1 MFFALTR
8 RFRRSLGWS
17 ISLWYVLGFTGG
29 FLLVGTFAVHVT
41 KEGDLRGDREEI
53 KEEFEQ
59 NAARCRRV
67 GVAAFATADAREPAE
82 VENTLIL
89 LTDAAGR
96 PLLLVPAF
104 SETAEETQRVATR
117 LAKERKSGWQTFQP
131 LAGRDEIWQVYAEP
145 MPDGA
150 WLQVGRSDHH
160 WRETRERLQEGLL
173 PVAGCVLLVGL
184 GGAGL
189 LTLRILRPV
198 HQLVDTARRVVRSG
212 DQTARVPARAME
224 GNELDEL
231 SLLFNQ
237 MLARN
242 EALIRGMHEAL
253 DNVAHDLRT
262 PLTRL
267 RNSAEMALRDQ
278 NASAQVR
285 GEALGDAIE
294 EAENTLNILRVLTDI
309 SEAEHGTMHL
319 HPEMVNVRELA
330 LSAADL
336 YEYSAEERGVCL
348 RVEVDAGLQVCADRV
363 RFQQVIANL
372 LDNAVKYSRPGG
384 EILLAAGTV
393 KGEGKVWISLQDEG
407 LGIADHDLPRVWDRL
422 YRGEQ
427 SRTQRGSGLGL
438 SLVKAIVEAHDGQ
451 VEVRSVVDAGSVF
464 TVTLPV
470 NGETLIAGL
479 GELAPRLGKPTK

>member
-1 MFFALTR
+1 MFSALTR

-17 ISLWYVLGFTGG
+17 ISLWYACGFTGG
-29 FLLVGTFAVHVT
+29 FLLVGAFAVQVT

-59 NAARCRRV
+59 NAARCRRL
-67 GVAAFATADAREPAE
+67 GVATFAIGDAREPAE
-82 VENTLIL
+82 VENTLLL

-104 SETAEETQRVATR
+104 SETAEETRRVATR
-117 LAKERKSGWQTFQP
+117 LAGERRRGWQTFRA
-131 LAGRDEIWQVYAEP
+131 LADRDGTWQVYAEP
-145 MPDGA
+145 MPGGA
-150 WLQVGRSDHH
+150 WLQVGKSDHH

-173 PVAGCVLLVGL
+173 PVVGCVLLVGL

-198 HQLVDTARRVVRSG
+198 HRLVDTARRVIRSG
-212 DQTARVPARAME
+212 DQTARVPARATE

-267 RNSAEMALRDQ
+267 RNSADAALRDRE
-278 NASAQVR
+278 ADARVR
-285 GEALGDAIE
+285 GEALSDAIE

-309 SEAEHGTMHL
+309 SEAEYGTMRL
-319 HPEMVNVRELA
+319 HPEAVGVRELA

-336 YEYSAEERGVCL
+336 YEYSAEERGVRL
-348 RVEVDAGLQVCADRV
+348 RVEVDVSLRVRADRV
-363 RFQQVIANL
+363 RLQQVVANL
-372 LDNAVKYSRPGG
+372 FDNAVKYSRPGG
-384 EILLAAGTV
+384 EILLSAGTV
-393 KGEGKVWISLQDEG
+393 DGGGKVWISLRDEG
-407 LGIADHDLPRVWDRL
+407 LGIAEHDLPRIWDRL
-422 YRGEQ
+422 YRGDH

-438 SLVKAIVEAHDGQ
+438 SLVRAIVVAHGGEVEA
-451 VEVRSVVDAGSVF
+451 RSAVNAGSVF
-464 TVTLPV
+464 TVTLPA
-470 NGETLIAGL
+470 NEDLPGAAQGEPDRERGRTA
-479 GELAPRLGKPTK
+479 K